1 MTTEATKSI
10 DEVKA
15 EVLKFLQEETGF
27 GQVYTINND
36 GYPVGRTMGTPIEDD
51 WSIDMIQPNH
61 SKRLD

>member
-27 GQVYTINND
+27 GQVYTINKD
-36 GYPVGRTMGTPIEDD
+36 GSRSAGPWAPPLRTTGR
-51 WSIDMIQPNH
+51 SI
-61 SKRLD
+61 